1 MTKLAT
7 MNTGKIADALRRMA
21 ESWSQAGDDGRSVQ
35 AQELLSKLTEGR
47 LTVALCGHFS
57 AGKSSLVNAL
67 CGAKLLPSSPIPTSA
82 NIVSIRGG
90 DRPYAAVETV
100 RNGEVVQAEIPIEE
114 LDRYCVDGE
123 RFQSVSIIYP
133 SPLLGQDIVLLD
145 TPGIDSTDNAHRL
158 ATESALH
165 LADVVFYVMDYNHVQ
180 SEINFAFAK
189 SLKDWGKPLYFIVNQ
204 IDKHRDREL
213 SFSDY
218 AKSVEEAFH
227 AWHLEPA
234 GILYLSLRQ
243 PDHPQHQWNSLLALI
258 KELAEEREEL
268 CAYSVSSSMSYLLQ
282 GHLKQ
287 RDEQMEMK
295 RLSLLDE
302 AGGEEGLREGEA
314 AIQRLF
320 GLTVSLQNEKEQ
332 FRSGLLRE
340 LQSILDN
347 ANITPASLRDLAQAF
362 LESRKPGFRAGLLF
376 AGAKTAA
383 EQARRLEVFRSE
395 LLALT
400 DAAIDWHVRQL
411 LRSAAERIS
420 FDMEA
425 LEAEMGSRLAWRPD
439 EEWLAGKIKPGAV
452 IGNEY
457 TMIYCKEMAAD
468 LKGKYRGLALEVID
482 ALAAF
487 AAKAADEKISAVQS
501 ELKEAE
507 EQAGAARSLRKLEQE
522 ESRYRESLQALLPP
536 TAPAPALPRPR
547 RESRG
552 IDGTAL
558 PFTATGNPGALSAVT
573 AQAGSVEQ
581 VHEQASAPDVEAAD
595 AGQRISGKRDEGESH
610 GLASEG
616 SALGLQRD
624 AAARLS
630 AAAALLEGQPALH
643 TAAASMNEKAA
654 RLRSSTFTIALFGAF
669 SAGKSSLANALIGEA
684 VLPVSPNPTTAA
696 INRLMPPDSEYGHG
710 MARIVMKSRQELLA
724 DLRYSLHL
732 LGEDASEAALP
743 DAADIMTLVDS
754 LSPQSVGAGGR
765 PHYSFLRAARLGWE
779 KHEPLLGQVLKADR
793 EEYVS
798 FVAEESR
805 SCFVSSIDFHYSC
818 PLTNEGI
825 VLVDTPGAD
834 SVNARHTGVAFNYI
848 KNADAILFVTYYN
861 HAFSQADRQFL
872 DQLGRVKD
880 QFELDKMFFIVN
892 ASDLASSQEELQGVL
907 QHVESNLQKHG
918 ITFPR
923 LYPVSSIMALDGK
936 EGGDRKALA
945 QSGLPRFE
953 EDFHSFVRHDLGQL
967 AIQSAQGEIQRAL
980 QLIDGWVAGAEGDAA
995 SRQAELGKLERQLE
1009 AAKAA
1014 IQSFGEG
1021 EFPQGLRQEMKELL
1035 YYVVQRL
1042 QFRFGDF
1049 YHLAFNPS
1057 SLQDDGRD
1065 LKRAIWTSWLE
1076 LQRLF
1081 QRELSQELQATT
1093 LRLERGIWRE
1103 INKGYEKCCQSLLE
1117 DMPDYAPP
1125 PGAEGSLETP
1135 AEGSDWEEGTIAAKW
1150 LWSRFKS
1157 PRHFFEGEGKDALRK
1172 ELEALVVPSLQH
1184 KAESI
1189 GEEWMT
1195 HYESV
1200 WRNAAA
1206 ARSKRLLEDLASFG
1220 QGKRLSLSDQ
1230 ANLGELK
1237 ELRNS
1242 LSLL

>member
-1 MTKLAT
+1 MTELAT
-7 MNTGKIADALRRMA
+7 MNTQNIADALRRMA
-21 ESWSQAGDDGRSVQ
+21 ESWSQAGDDGRSEQ
-35 AQELLSKLTEGR
+35 AQELLSKLTDGR

-218 AKSVEEAFH
+218 ARSVEEAFH

-243 PDHPQHQWNSLLALI
+243 PDHPQHQWNSLITLI
-258 KELAEEREEL
+258 RELADSREEL
-268 CAYSVSSSMSYLLQ
+268 CAYSVYSSMRHLLQ
-282 GHLKQ
+282 SHLKQ
-287 RDEQMEMK
+287 RDEQMEPV
-295 RLSLLDE
+295 RLALLDE
-302 AGGEEGLREGEA
+302 AGGEEGLREVEA

-320 GLTVSLQNEKEQ
+320 GLSVSLQNGKEE
-332 FRSGLLRE
+332 FRAGLLRE

-383 EQARRLEVFRSE
+383 EQSRRLEAFSSE
-395 LLALT
+395 LLSLT

-411 LRSAAERIS
+411 LRKAGEGIA
-420 FDMEA
+420 FDIET
-425 LEAEMGSRLAWRPD
+425 LEAEMGSKLAWRPD
-439 EEWLAGKIKPGAV
+439 EDWLAGKIKPGAV
-452 IGNEY
+452 MGNEY
-457 TMIYCKEMAAD
+457 TMIYCKEISAD
-468 LKGKYRGLALEVID
+468 LKGRYRGLALEVID
-482 ALAAF
+482 ILAQHAI
-487 AAKAADEKISAVQS
+487 KAADEKISAVRR

-507 EQAGAARSLRKLEQE
+507 EQAGAARSLRQLEQE
-522 ESRYRESLQALLPP
+522 ESRYKEGLQALLPP
-536 TAPAPALPRPR
+536 PAASPVLPLPR
-547 RESRG
+547 RE
-552 IDGTAL
+552 
-558 PFTATGNPGALSAVT
+558 ATRLDVADSHMIAVGSQDTSWAAAHAGPSEGGVKQPVVSGASGHEVM
-573 AQAGSVEQ
+573 QAGAKQDTS
-581 VHEQASAPDVEAAD
+581 
-595 AGQRISGKRDEGESH
+595 RDTEEG
-610 GLASEG
+610 G

-630 AAAALLEGQPALH
+630 AAAVLLEGQPALH
-643 TAAASMNEKAA
+643 TAAASMIEKAA
-654 RLRSSTFTIALFGAF
+654 RLQSSTFTIALFGAF

-696 INRLMPPDSEYGHG
+696 INRLMPPDSDYEHG
-710 MARIVMKSRQELLA
+710 TARIVMKTRDELLA

-743 DAADIMTLVDS
+743 DASAIMALVDS
-754 LSPQSVGAGGR
+754 LSPNTVGAGGR
-765 PHYSFLRAARLGWE
+765 PHYSFLRAARAGWA
-779 KHEPLLGQVLKADR
+779 KHEPLLGQVLKAER
-793 EEYVS
+793 AEYVS

-805 SCFVSSIDFHYSC
+805 SCFVSSIDFHYRC
-818 PLTNEGI
+818 PLTDEGI

-892 ASDLASSQEELQGVL
+892 ASDLASSTDELKGVL
-907 QHVESNLQKHG
+907 SHVESNLQKHG

-936 EGGDRKALA
+936 EGGDREALA
-945 QSGLPRFE
+945 QSGLPQFE
-953 EDFHSFVRHDLGQL
+953 EAFHSFVRHDLGQL
-967 AIQSAQGEIQRAL
+967 AVQSAQGEIQRAL
-980 QLIDGWVAGAEGDAA
+980 QLIDGWIAGAEGDAA
-995 SRQAELGKLERQLE
+995 SRQAELGKLERQLDT
-1009 AAKAA
+1009 AKAV
-1014 IQSFGEG
+1014 IQSFREG

-1042 QFRFGDF
+1042 QFRLGDF

-1065 LKRAIWTSWLE
+1065 LKRAVWTSWLE

-1103 INKGYEKCCQSLLE
+1103 LNKGYEKCCNALLE
-1117 DMPDYAPP
+1117 DMPDYVPP
-1125 PGAEGSLETP
+1125 PGSEGSLQTP
-1135 AEGSDWEEGTIAAKW
+1135 AEGSDWEEGAIQAKW

-1157 PRHFFEGEGKDALRK
+1157 PRHFFEGEGKDGLRK
-1172 ELEALVVPSLQH
+1172 ELEALVVPSLQN
-1184 KAESI
+1184 KADSI
-1189 GEEWMT
+1189 GEEWLK
-1195 HYESV
+1195 HYEAV
-1200 WRNAAA
+1200 WQNAAA
-1206 ARSKRLLEDLASFG
+1206 ARSERLLKDVASFG
-1220 QGKRLSLSDQ
+1220 QGKRQSLSDQ
-1230 ANLGELK
+1230 SNLGALK

-1242 LSLL
+1242 LIHL